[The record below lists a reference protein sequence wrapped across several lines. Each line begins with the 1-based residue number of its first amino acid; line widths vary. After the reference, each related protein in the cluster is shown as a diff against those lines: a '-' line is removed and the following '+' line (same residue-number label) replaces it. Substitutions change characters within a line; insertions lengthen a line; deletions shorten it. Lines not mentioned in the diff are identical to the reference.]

1 MPTIRSPT
9 VCISKWTSLN
19 VLGGGAPGAL
29 CSKVHVEQ
37 VWTCP
42 VAGRAKALYSGG
54 VWIWG
59 PVQGTLCGKNDWQ
72 TDMTENITFPQ
83 LRGRAVE
90 NFSKIQVKEQHSCKK
105 KLRLCA
111 NKNSM
116 DVKWISFECFIITE
130 NYETINFMITH
141 FIGNLLF
148 TRVNC
153 WDFGKLAIKHN
164 NTQVSEIEIQRT
176 YVIINYCP
184 HPLPPRAG
192 GRVLQ
197 GAEPSCLI
205 DVHPA
210 LKHR

>member
-1 MPTIRSPT
+1 MS
-9 VCISKWTSLN
+9 S
-19 VLGGGAPGAL
+19 
-29 CSKVHVEQ
+29 
-37 VWTCP
+37 
-42 VAGRAKALYSGG
+42 GRQGQ
-54 VWIWG
+54 G
-59 PVQGTLCGKNDWQ
+59 PVQGRGLDLRSCSGDPLWKEWLTDRHDWKYYLPATSWAGGRKLQQNTGKRA
-72 TDMTENITFPQ
+72 TFMQ
-83 LRGRAVE
+83 
-90 NFSKIQVKEQHSCKK
+90 K

-164 NTQVSEIEIQRT
+164 NTQVSEIEIQRA
-176 YVIINYCP
+176 YAIINYCP